1 LFTALR
7 PSIKD
12 SEPKQNPT
20 LNPAIPLDFENVWIT
35 RIFEYENEK
44 AYRACQVIIE
54 KKIMPKAKASYNSK
68 IRNNRGIIFYDY
80 RS

>member
-1 LFTALR
+1 MRFC
-7 PSIKD
+7 
-12 SEPKQNPT
+12 EY
-20 LNPAIPLDFENVWIT
+20 ENT

-44 AYRACQVIIE
+44 AYRACQAIIE
-54 KKIMPKAKASYNSK
+54 KKIMPKAKVSYNSK